1 MTLPIEMLLTRIG
14 ITVPYSLWIAKDELQ
29 QVYPLVNRNGM
40 VPPKTKKVFGKPIQ
54 VIQEEGRSVIQFTYS
69 QEYRVILLLEGAA
82 VLEGPE
88 LELLFDLLYKGYS
101 EYADETGRAKLARI
115 VDSIHYT
122 TASLDLE
129 DVFSN
134 ILTHTLDVITNADYG
149 TLWLFDEA
157 RGKIICKASEGYRF
171 EEIQQME
178 FDLGEGPVGHA
189 FAVGDPVL
197 ITDPKDIEQDKVK
210 RISEENKQ
218 RWGRRVE
225 DITNVRSVIAYPIG
239 VDGRIECVMYL
250 GQMNSEQVL
259 TERDLWLLQIFTAQ
273 VGIAIRNAKQFTYIR
288 DLNDKLMQ
296 RDAIHAT
303 LTELSVRNMGTE
315 KMIEE
320 LSRMAGQPLMF
331 ADLLMNEMI
340 PASASLPSR
349 VTFNNL
355 LEKIQL
361 EGQAKS
367 MELSPADDVILY
379 PIRSGSVVLGCLIAH
394 SSQKLERLSELVIEQ
409 GSVLLALERVQ
420 KQNVLAFYY
429 KNQRE
434 LFEELIHANDPSILH
449 EKVEALGI
457 RNVGGFAVA
466 MLQVTGCPDPQEL
479 EAHIF
484 RVIAALRSSAA
495 GLIQTVFGW
504 QNKVI
509 VVAGVKGPWEL
520 TLFERKLEELL
531 IHRSDFKMAY
541 RLHGGIGSLVH
552 ETSQIEQTYREAEIA
567 LTNPL
572 AGQRNR
578 PLVRYTDIGI
588 SRLFTSRNTE
598 EVDKFLTDIFD
609 PLREAD
615 RSDGTL
621 EQTLLAYFASNRST
635 GEAANKLHIHINT
648 LYQRLKKIE
657 ETLGLSLK
665 NTDDALQLQLACYL
679 RQRT

>member
-1 MTLPIEMLLTRIG
+1 MTASIENLLTRIG
-14 ITVPYSLWIAKDELQ
+14 ITGPHSLWVAKGEQ
-29 QVYPLVNRNGM
+29 QHVHALVNPNGM
-40 VPPKTKKVFGKPIQ
+40 SPPKTRKSCGKPIQ
-54 VIQEEGRSVIQFTYS
+54 VVQEKARSVVQFTYS
-69 QEYRVILLLEGAA
+69 QDYRVVLLLEDSA
-82 VLEGPE
+82 VLDETDLGI
-88 LELLFDLLYKGYS
+88 LFDLLYKGYS

-197 ITDPKDIEQDKVK
+197 ITDPNTIENEKVK

-250 GQMNSEQVL
+250 GQMHSEQLL

-273 VGIAIRNAKQFTYIR
+273 VGIAIRNAKQFSSIR
-288 DLNDKLMQ
+288 DLNDKLVQ
-296 RDAIHAT
+296 RDAIHAR
-303 LTELSVRNMGTE
+303 LTDLSVRNMGTE
-315 KMIEE
+315 KMVEE
-320 LSRMAGQPLMF
+320 LSRMAGQPLVF

-340 PASASLPSR
+340 PASACLPSGT
-349 VTFNNL
+349 TFNTL
-355 LEKIQL
+355 LERIQR
-361 EGQAKS
+361 EGQGKS
-367 MELSPADDVILY
+367 IEWHPASDVMLY

-394 SSQKLERLSELVIEQ
+394 STHTMDRLSELAIEQ

-429 KNQRE
+429 KNQRD
-434 LFEELIHANDPSILH
+434 LFEELIHANDPAVLN

-457 RNVGGFAVA
+457 RNIGGFAVA
-466 MLQVTGCPDPQEL
+466 MLQVTDCSDPQEL

-484 RVIAALRSSAA
+484 RVIAELRSSAS

-509 VVAGVKGPWEL
+509 ALAGVTGPSEFSL
-520 TLFERKLEELL
+520 VEKKLEELL
-531 IHRSDFKMAY
+531 IHRSDLTTDHK
-541 RLHGGIGSLVH
+541 LHGGIGSFVQRTG
-552 ETSQIEQTYREAEIA
+552 EIEQSYREAEIA

-572 AGQRNR
+572 AGHRNR
-578 PLVRYTDIGI
+578 QLVRYTDIGI

-598 EVDKFLTDIFD
+598 EVSKFLTDIFD

-615 RSDGTL
+615 HAEGTL
-621 EQTLLAYFASNRST
+621 EQTLLAYFACNRSV
-635 GEAANKLHIHINT
+635 GEAANRLHIHINT

-665 NTDDALQLQLACYL
+665 NTEDALQLQLACYL
-679 RQRT
+679 KQRA

>member
-40 VPPKTKKVFGKPIQ
+40 VPPKTKKLFGKPIQ

-69 QEYRVILLLEGAA
+69 QEYRVVLLLEGAA
-82 VLEGPE
+82 VLEGVE

-197 ITDPKDIEQDKVK
+197 ITDPKDIELDKVK

-288 DLNDKLMQ
+288 DLNDKLVQ

-320 LSRMAGQPLMF
+320 LSRMAGQPLVF

-340 PASASLPSR
+340 PSSASLPSR

-355 LEKIQL
+355 LERIQL

-367 MELSPADDVILY
+367 IELTPAGDVILY
-379 PIRSGSVVLGCLIAH
+379 PIRSGAVVLGCLIAH
-394 SSQKLERLSELVIEQ
+394 SSQKLERLSEVAIEQ

-434 LFEELIHANDPSILH
+434 LFEELIHANDPSILN

-457 RNVGGFAVA
+457 RNVEGFAVA
-466 MLQVTGCPDPQEL
+466 MLQVTDCPDPQEL

-484 RVIAALRSSAA
+484 RVIAELRSSAA
-495 GLIQTVFGW
+495 GLIQSVFGW

-509 VVAGVKGPWEL
+509 VLAGVKGPSEL

-531 IHRSDFKMAY
+531 IHRSDFKTDY

-552 ETSQIEQTYREAEIA
+552 ATSQIEQTYREAEIA

-572 AGQRNR
+572 AGQRNH

-598 EVDKFLTDIFD
+598 EVGKFLTDIFD

>member
-1 MTLPIEMLLTRIG
+1 MTSSIEILLTRIG
-14 ITVPYSLWIAKDELQ
+14 ITVPYSLWIAKDEQ
-29 QVYPLVNRNGM
+29 QHVYPLVNPNGM
-40 VPPKTKKVFGKPIQ
+40 TPPKMKKSSGKPIQ
-54 VIQEEGRSVIQFTYS
+54 VIQEEARSVVQFTYS
-69 QEYRVILLLEGAA
+69 QEYRVILLLEGSA
-82 VLEGPE
+82 VLDEIE
-88 LELLFDLLYKGYS
+88 LGLIFDLLYKGYS

-122 TASLDLE
+122 TASLDLD

-189 FAVGDPVL
+189 FAVGHPVL
-197 ITDPKDIEQDKVK
+197 ITDPRNIENDNVK
-210 RISEENKQ
+210 RISKENKQ

-259 TERDLWLLQIFTAQ
+259 TDRDLWLLQIFTAQ
-273 VGIAIRNAKQFTYIR
+273 VGIAIRNAKQFAYIR
-288 DLNDKLMQ
+288 DLNEKLVQ

-303 LTELSVRNMGTE
+303 LTNLSVRNMGTE
-315 KMIEE
+315 KMVEE
-320 LSRMAGQPLMF
+320 LSRMAGQPLVF

-340 PASASLPSR
+340 PSSASLPQGVSF
-349 VTFNNL
+349 TNL
-355 LEKIQL
+355 LERIQL
-361 EGQAKS
+361 EGKAKS
-367 MELSPADDVILY
+367 FELTSAEDVILY

-394 SSQKLERLSELVIEQ
+394 SSQKLGRLSELAIEQ

-434 LFEELIHANDPSILH
+434 LFEELVHANDPSILN

-466 MLQVTGCPDPQEL
+466 MLQVTDCSDPQEL

-484 RVIAALRSSAA
+484 RVIAELRSSAI

-509 VVAGVKGPWEL
+509 VLAGVTGPSEL

-531 IHRSDFKMAY
+531 IHRSDLKTDS
-541 RLHGGIGSLVH
+541 RLHGGIGSLIH
-552 ETSQIEQTYREAEIA
+552 ATSQIEQTYREAEIA

-572 AGQRNR
+572 AGHRNNQ
-578 PLVRYTDIGI
+578 LVRYTDIGI

-598 EVDKFLTDIFD
+598 EVSKFLTDIFD

-621 EQTLLAYFASNRST
+621 EQTLLAYFACNRST
-635 GEAANKLHIHINT
+635 GEAANILHIHINT

-679 RQRT
+679 RQRA